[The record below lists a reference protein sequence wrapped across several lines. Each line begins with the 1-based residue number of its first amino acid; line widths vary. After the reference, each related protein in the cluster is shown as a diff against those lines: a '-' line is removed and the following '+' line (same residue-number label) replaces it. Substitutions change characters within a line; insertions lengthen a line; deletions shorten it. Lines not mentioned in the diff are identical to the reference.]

1 MVKEFILWFKDV
13 SIDDVPLVGGKNA
26 SLGEMYR
33 ELTKKGVNIPN
44 GFALTAYAYDYFM
57 VKSELNAKINRLL
70 RKIRKGNI
78 RSLNRYG
85 SEIRDIIL
93 DAEFPSELSRAIKNA
108 YDKLCKE
115 YKKTNLDVAVRSS
128 ATAEDL
134 PDASFAGQQ
143 ETYLN
148 IRGYKQLIE
157 ACKKCIASLFTDR
170 AIHYRLDKGFSHQ
183 KVKLSVGIQKMVRS
197 DKASSGVMFTIDTE
211 SGFKDVVYITASYG
225 LGENIVQGKIIPDE
239 YYVFKKTLNAGY
251 KPIINKQVG
260 SKALKLIYDI
270 SGNKTTKNVVVDKE
284 DRKRFVLND
293 EDILKLAE
301 WGMIIEEHY
310 SKKADIYKPMD
321 IEWAMDGND
330 KKLYIVQARPETVQS
345 QKDRTKFYEYKLK
358 KKGKVLVE
366 GDSVGSKIGSG
377 AVNII
382 KDVHEISNFKKGQVL
397 VTEMTDPDWEPIMK
411 IASGII
417 TNKGGRTCFS
427 GDTKILTNNGFFTM
441 EEIYNLPNYMELKVP
456 SLNRNTLKM
465 EWKSILAVMK
475 KSSPTIKVTV
485 SQTGSAK
492 NNLLDLTPN
501 HKMINIRNSEIVDT
515 EIQEM
520 LSNKESVTVCQ
531 FIPVLNSST
540 EKDKKLAYLLGA
552 ISSDGH
558 IYTSRTHGEVAFIQK
573 PTEEKQEFISTVK
586 DIIKE
591 LYNKNVGTQT
601 KSVSKGIIRGKEI
614 SGTAESYRLYS
625 KQIAYELKHEQKLL
639 AQTLLSVDEEVIY
652 NFLAGV
658 IDGDGTFSSK
668 NNRISIYISKEY
680 LAQSVIVG
688 CLRLGIFPQ
697 VTNNRN
703 IYNIQIV
710 EKLDEI
716 AKYTK
721 RVKCKSNRKVQATRF
736 FSAKQLF
743 DDKNYGT
750 NINTRRNKGLL
761 ISEKDILSEKRFD
774 VSLNNKLSKLI
785 ASDIRQLRVV
795 KSKTLGEKD
804 VYNITVADN
813 HNYVVFTEQYTPVVV
828 NNCHAAIVSREL
840 GIPCI
845 VGTLEGTKELKNKQ
859 IVTVDCSQGETGF
872 VYQGKLAF
880 ELKEYR
886 LNDFRKTRTKIMLN
900 LGNPQE
906 AFNLSFIPNEGVGLA
921 REEFIINSY
930 IKIHP
935 LALIDYD
942 KLKDSELKKQIEELT
957 YNYKDKSQFFVDKLA
972 EGIAMIAA
980 AFYPKDVIIRFS
992 DFKSNEYAN
1001 LIGGKL
1007 YEPEEGNPMIGWR
1020 GASRYYDEKFKK
1032 AFALECKAVKKARE
1046 EFGLTNIKVMV
1057 PFCRTIEE
1065 GKKVIK
1071 EMEFAGLKQGKDLE
1085 VYVMCEIPSNVI
1097 LADDFAKIFD
1107 GFSIGTNDLTQLTL
1121 GLDRDSELVSDI
1133 YDERNEAVKRL
1144 VSEVISVAKSNDKKI
1159 GICGDA
1165 PSTFDDFAQFLVEE
1179 GIDSISLSPDAVMKT
1194 TLKII
1199 EKEEELGILPKL
1211 K

>member
-1 MVKEFILWFKDV
+1 MVREFILWFKDV

-85 SEIRDIIL
+85 SEIRNLIL
-93 DAEFPSELSRAIKNA
+93 DAEFPSELSRAIKDA

-170 AIHYRLDKGFSHQ
+170 AIHYRIDKGFNHQ

-239 YYVFKKTLNAGY
+239 YYVFKPTLRQGY
-251 KPIINKQVG
+251 KSIINKQIG
-260 SKALKLIYDI
+260 TKAFKLIYDV

-284 DRKRFVLND
+284 DKKKLVLD
-293 EDILKLAE
+293 DSEILKLAE
-301 WGMIIEEHY
+301 WGVIIEEHY
-310 SKKADIYKPMD
+310 SKKADTYKPMD
-321 IEWAMDGND
+321 IEWAIDGND

-358 KKGKVLVE
+358 KKSRVVIT

-382 KDVHEISNFKKGQVL
+382 KNVHEISSFKKGQIL
-397 VTEMTDPDWEPIMK
+397 VTEMTDPDWEPIMR
-411 IASGII
+411 IASGIV
-417 TNKGGRTCFS
+417 TNKGGRT
-427 GDTKILTNNGFFTM
+427 
-441 EEIYNLPNYMELKVP
+441 
-456 SLNRNTLKM
+456 
-465 EWKSILAVMK
+465 
-475 KSSPTIKVTV
+475 
-485 SQTGSAK
+485 
-492 NNLLDLTPN
+492 
-501 HKMINIRNSEIVDT
+501 
-515 EIQEM
+515 
-520 LSNKESVTVCQ
+520 
-531 FIPVLNSST
+531 
-540 EKDKKLAYLLGA
+540 
-552 ISSDGH
+552 
-558 IYTSRTHGEVAFIQK
+558 
-573 PTEEKQEFISTVK
+573 
-586 DIIKE
+586 
-591 LYNKNVGTQT
+591 
-601 KSVSKGIIRGKEI
+601 
-614 SGTAESYRLYS
+614 
-625 KQIAYELKHEQKLL
+625 
-639 AQTLLSVDEEVIY
+639 
-652 NFLAGV
+652 
-658 IDGDGTFSSK
+658 
-668 NNRISIYISKEY
+668 
-680 LAQSVIVG
+680 
-688 CLRLGIFPQ
+688 
-697 VTNNRN
+697 
-703 IYNIQIV
+703 
-710 EKLDEI
+710 
-716 AKYTK
+716 
-721 RVKCKSNRKVQATRF
+721 
-736 FSAKQLF
+736 
-743 DDKNYGT
+743 
-750 NINTRRNKGLL
+750 
-761 ISEKDILSEKRFD
+761 
-774 VSLNNKLSKLI
+774 
-785 ASDIRQLRVV
+785 
-795 KSKTLGEKD
+795 
-804 VYNITVADN
+804 
-813 HNYVVFTEQYTPVVV
+813 
-828 NNCHAAIVSREL
+828 CHAAIVSREL
-840 GIPCI
+840 GVPCI

-900 LGNPQE
+900 LGNPEE

-935 LALIDYD
+935 LALIDFD
-942 KLKDSELKKQIEELT
+942 KIKDIELKKEIDKLT
-957 YNYKDKSQFFVDKLA
+957 YDYKDKTQFFIDKLA
-972 EGIAMIAA
+972 EGISMIAA
-980 AFYPKDVIIRFS
+980 AFFPNNVIIRFS

-1032 AFALECKAVKKARE
+1032 AFALECKAIKKARE
-1046 EFGLTNIKVMV
+1046 VFGLKNIKVMV

-1071 EMEFAGLKQGKDLE
+1071 EMELAGLKQGEDLE

-1097 LADDFAKIFD
+1097 LADEFAKIFD

-1144 VSEVISVAKSNDKKI
+1144 VSEVISVAKNNDKKI

-1211 K
+1211 